1 MYKVPWQLLSF
12 TSEAV
17 EIKLEL
23 EESYLIDGSL
33 TDPDTLFITFWGTE
47 YFKSEAGVEI
57 T

>member
-23 EESYLIDGSL
+23 EEPYLIDGSL
-33 TDPDTLFITFWGTE
+33 TNPDTLFITFWGTE